1 MIGMLRH
8 CGSEE
13 DYRQAIGKSRE
24 GPVFL
29 LKHSLTCGISTGAR
43 NEFQDF
49 AAAEEGVS
57 CWEMAVQE
65 ARDLSRLIASETGV
79 RHESPQV
86 LLFRDCRV
94 MWSASHWEITGE
106 KLRTAL
112 ASS

>member
-1 MIGMLRH
+1 MLRH

-13 DYRQAIGKSRE
+13 DYRRAIGESSD

-43 NEFQDF
+43 KEFQDF
-49 AAAEEGVS
+49 AAAEKSVP

-65 ARDLSRLIASETGV
+65 SRDLSRLIADETGV

-86 LLFRDCRV
+86 LLYRDGRV
-94 MWSASHWEITGE
+94 AWSASHWEITGE
-106 KLRTAL
+106 NLRSAL

>member
-1 MIGMLRH
+1 MIRH

-13 DYRQAIGKSRE
+13 DYRRAIGKSRE

-29 LKHSLTCGISTGAR
+29 LKHSLTCGISSGAR
-43 NEFQDF
+43 GEFQDF
-49 AAAEEGVS
+49 AAAEKGVS

-65 ARDLSRLIASETGV
+65 ARELSGLIARETGV

-86 LLFRDCRV
+86 ILFRDGRV
-94 MWSASHWEITGE
+94 AWSASHWEITGE
-106 KLRTAL
+106 TLRAAL